1 MLRLSICNA
10 ACLLL
15 NWNYGDNNSQQSD
28 PLSEFTVVRL
38 YDAVFVALYELN
50 CGASGRCKWKLY
62 WTRD

>member
-1 MLRLSICNA
+1 MVVFVLRLSICNA

-38 YDAVFVALYELN
+38 YDAVVNTLYELS
-50 CGASGRCKWKLY
+50 CGFVTGCRPV
-62 WTRD
+62 